1 MFYNLIFLTTYKLVL
16 DKRADEYSEKAV
28 IVIMVVVAGV
38 AAFAAFGNKVVELI
52 GTATG
57 GL

>member
-1 MFYNLIFLTTYKLVL
+1 MFYNLVFLTTYKLVL

-38 AAFAAFGNKVVELI
+38 AALAAFGNKVVELI